1 MTMFKKKKEKPAVI
15 YSVELELQK
24 AREKK
29 ATSFYYPLWDSEVD
43 LVRAWAIRNHMWLE
57 PDHITDGNV
66 FYKFYGYKL

>member
-29 ATSFYYPLWDSEVD
+29 VTSFYYPLWD
-43 LVRAWAIRNHMWLE
+43 LYR
-57 PDHITDGNV
+57 
-66 FYKFYGYKL
+66 KGYACPAG